1 MSLASLLSETVGLW
15 RNRPAVEILAK
26 KSDFPDV
33 SDAPPDTRRMIRDR
47 RYCRVLTGADNIE
60 FDQASRSFAWKALE
74 HEMAL
79 VPGGEVTLI
88 SDTAVTTRE
97 GFELLADYEELVS
110 VESFYLDRHCI
121 TNAEFQRFVQA
132 GGYSDAQYWP
142 EHVLPNLLQFVDQS
156 GTAGPKLW
164 KDGQPP
170 EGKLD
175 HPVVGICWYEA
186 NAYAIWV
193 GKRLPSTEQWQR
205 SGTWPKGHGGNGA
218 ETRYPWG
225 NAFDPSKANVWASGI
240 GDTVPVDQYGSGGTP
255 NGVKQLIGNVWEW
268 VDTQFL
274 PTAEEGVSVLLE
286 QTMGEIRGAAF
297 DTYFPSQANCQFRS
311 GQPLLHRAANIG
323 FRCCIAVESLPPYDG
338 SNFRAQADADAL
350 HNESESS

>member
-1 MSLASLLSETVGLW
+1 MSLARLLSETVGLW
-15 RNRPAVEILAK
+15 RNQPATVILTP

-47 RYCRVLTGADNIE
+47 RYCRVLTDTDEMN
-60 FDQASRSFAWKALE
+60 FDDVSRDFAWKALE
-74 HEMAL
+74 FEMAL

-110 VESFYLDRHCI
+110 VKSFYMDRHCI
-121 TNAEFQRFVQA
+121 TNAGFSRFVQA
-132 GGYSDAQYWP
+132 GGYTDPQYWP
-142 EHVLPNLLQFVDQS
+142 EHVLPNLLQFVDRT
-156 GTAGPKLW
+156 GNVGPKLW
-164 KDGQPP
+164 HNSQPP
-170 EGKLD
+170 EGKEN

-186 NAYAIWV
+186 NAYATWT
-193 GKRLPSTEQWQR
+193 GKCLPSTEQWQR
-205 SGTWPKGHGGNGA
+205 SATWPKGHGGNGA
-218 ETRYPWG
+218 EIRYPWG
-225 NAFDPSKANVWASGI
+225 NAFDPSKTNVWASAV
-240 GDTVPVDQYGSGGTP
+240 GDTVPCDQYARGGTP

-274 PTAEEGVSVLLE
+274 PTAEEGISVLLE
-286 QTMGEIRGAAF
+286 QTMAEIRGAAF

-323 FRCCIAVESLPPYDG
+323 FRCCISTGAMPGNIGAEPQSTNDP
-338 SNFRAQADADAL
+338 QATED
-350 HNESESS
+350 S